1 MEEQILNNNV
11 TIETFR
17 ESYGHIFK
25 TLNLEWIEE
34 FFIVEEED
42 LKILSNPQSYVIDK
56 GGEIFFALHAGR
68 VIGTSA
74 MVSVKSGV
82 FELAKMSVKKN
93 FQGRGV
99 GRMLINASISFARKK
114 GATEVFLITNDKL
127 KPALN
132 LYKSSGFNLDL
143 DYDDDRYSRG
153 NTKMVMKLEENT

>member
-1 MEEQILNNNV
+1 
-11 TIETFR
+11 
-17 ESYGHIFK
+17 
-25 TLNLEWIEE
+25 
-34 FFIVEEED
+34 
-42 LKILSNPQSYVIDK
+42 
-56 GGEIFFALHAGR
+56 
-68 VIGTSA
+68 

-127 KPALN
+127 KPALI

-143 DYDDDRYSRG
+143 DYDDDRSSRG
-153 NTKMVMKLEENT
+153 NTKMVMNLEKNT